1 MSQPLTTPAK
11 STKDYLREHEAR
23 NAELR
28 QFLKAKGCTTAPKR
42 RAAMETAATVQL
54 VEDRP

>member
-1 MSQPLTTPAK
+1 MSQPLTTPTK
-11 STKDYLREHEAR
+11 STMNYLRQRESR

-28 QFLKAKGCTTAPKR
+28 AFLKAKGCTTAPKR